1 MDRDTLEWLVWFQSA
16 FLHRFHGRVAS
27 FGRYTTYSTGDVY
40 ECSWEPDGDDHMLRL
55 TNTVTGA
62 TAGVRVYD
70 TATVDNPAPRLED
83 LVKVW
88 RLIRH
93 PSRNGFVSTIPEV

>member
-1 MDRDTLEWLVWFQSA
+1 MDRDTLEWLMWFQSA

-27 FGRYTTYSTGDVY
+27 FGRYTTSGTGYAY
-40 ECSWEPDGDDHMLRL
+40 ECTWKPDGDDHMLTL

-70 TATVDNPAPRLED
+70 TATIDNPAPRLED

-88 RLIRH
+88 SLIRH
-93 PSRNGFVSTIPEV
+93 PSRNGFTPTIRQV